1 MEALSLVISALQEM
15 KTIYDD
21 ISTSNESC
29 RHLAQHCEDLANPV
43 KQIQDNSDLIDT
55 NSAALTSLLALLN
68 DCKSFC
74 KVFNTRSVF
83 EAVTH
88 HNRDKDAFISLHRRL
103 DSAAASFNLQVS
115 LASIFSVLSALSRG
129 EPFLF
134 TVTACGGDA
143 CEHGRDRA
151 QGT

>member
-1 MEALSLVISALQEM
+1 MEALSLVVSALQEM

-29 RHLAQHCEDLANPV
+29 RDLAQHCEDLANPV

-55 NSAALTSLLALLN
+55 NSAALSSLLALLN

-83 EAVTH
+83 DAVTH

-103 DSAAASFNLQVS
+103 DSAAASFNLQVNHLS
-115 LASIFSVLSALSRG
+115 SILAVL
-129 EPFLF
+129 
-134 TVTACGGDA
+134 GGVLI
-143 CEHGRDRA
+143 RW
-151 QGT
+151 